1 MNKKKSANRKLILH
15 VIFTHLSL
23 VTRAITASNSLGCKI
38 TYVVYFAT
46 GHTVLLPL
54 IQQNRSNGD
63 LLQQD
68 NCPLH
73 TEAATKQ
80 WLYLKNI
87 NYLEWPS
94 CSQDLNPME
103 NIWSILSSKVD
114 ASISNLHP
122 SAYRECV
129 FVGKIL
135 LMKSCHH

>member
-23 VTRAITASNSLGCKI
+23 VTRAITASNSLGSKI
-38 TYVVYFAT
+38 TYVVFFAT

-63 LLQQD
+63 LFQQD
-68 NCPLH
+68 NCSLH
-73 TEAATKQ
+73 TDAATKQ
-80 WLYLKNI
+80 WLSLKNI
-87 NYLEWPS
+87 NCMEWPA
-94 CSQDLNPME
+94 CSPDLYPME

-114 ASISNLHP
+114 ASSSNLQP
-122 SAYRECV
+122 SSYRECV

-135 LMKSCHH
+135 LMKSFRH